1 MKKIKGKFDG
11 AQFLYF
17 YQEKLV
23 VCRFCIANILY
34 CLWNFLLRFWQIHAK
49 RNMYLFSDVEN
60 DLDKYIVTKD
70 GKIIWPLQNTKIC
83 RHPPW
88 KKRPRR
94 IERNSCTEKKKSD
107 PIIED
112 KIIHNEGIFE
122 NLENKNEINNKNQSD
137 NNIEETNNIQV
148 FFYFSLFLFYFN
160 FILYLIFIRI
170 IF

>member
-1 MKKIKGKFDG
+1 
-11 AQFLYF
+11 
-17 YQEKLV
+17 
-23 VCRFCIANILY
+23 
-34 CLWNFLLRFWQIHAK
+34 
-49 RNMYLFSDVEN
+49 MYLFSDVEN

-70 GKIIWPLQNTKIC
+70 GKIMTTAEYENMQAPTVEKKAAQNRKELMH
-83 RHPPW
+83 R
-88 KKRPRR
+88 
-94 IERNSCTEKKKSD
+94 KKKSA

-148 FFYFSLFLFYFN
+148 FFYFGLFLFYFN